1 MSYAKYLPY
10 LCNANPLGRITR
22 KFGAQGHTELTASN
36 LRAQPDWSVC
46 AVCPAKVE
54 KVYTSEAVGN
64 VVQYGYDSVK
74 GRVTLAYYHLGKT
87 LATAGQNVELGTKIA
102 SWAIQEA
109 CAEECICMSVCGSAE
124 IWLIQRHILQVKK
137 HFRQ

>member
-22 KFGAQGHTELTASN
+22 KFGAQGHTGVDSITFAG
-36 LRAQPDWSVC
+36 ATDWSVC

-54 KVYTSEAVGN
+54 KVYTSETVGN

-87 LATAGQNVELGTKIA
+87 VRQTRNCRNHGT
-102 SWAIQEA
+102 Q
-109 CAEECICMSVCGSAE
+109 
-124 IWLIQRHILQVKK
+124 QRG
-137 HFRQ
+137 RAR